1 MFFSQ
6 WTLVCVCSL
15 KTMFSCKL
23 PWLKNHLIHSKGKG
37 KGLGTLAAN
46 LWWWRPSS
54 HCCRCEEV
62 ADEIEEQG
70 DILRYPAAVLTLMTS
85 PASLCVQTFGDSASL
100 TSQLQWD
107 CMHSGSHAIHPTNKT
122 SLMLLQHVLA
132 TQPPAHLSDSRPFCH
147 LIRSCLL
154 QWTSQTNDL
163 YLRQLFLL
171 SHTKPK
177 PPAHQSQVWGTCRKK
192 KKGKG
197 TATLV
202 TDFAVSFRCWRLKHL
217 K

>member
-1 MFFSQ
+1 
-6 WTLVCVCSL
+6 
-15 KTMFSCKL
+15 MFSCKL

-171 SHTKPK
+171 SHTKPQ

-192 KKGKG
+192 RK
-197 TATLV
+197 ARARQPWWQILQLV
-202 TDFAVSFRCWRLKHL
+202 SGVGGWSIKVELIKVSRLAAWN
-217 K
+217 

>member
-1 MFFSQ
+1 
-6 WTLVCVCSL
+6 
-15 KTMFSCKL
+15 MFSCKL
-23 PWLKNHLIHSKGKG
+23 PWLKNHLIHSKG

-163 YLRQLFLL
+163 YLRQLFCSATQSRSRL
-171 SHTKPK
+171 HTNRRCE
-177 PPAHQSQVWGTCRKK
+177 AHAEKK
-192 KKGKG
+192 ERQGHG
-197 TATLV
+197 NLG
-202 TDFAVSFRCWRLKHL
+202 DRFCS
-217 K
+217 